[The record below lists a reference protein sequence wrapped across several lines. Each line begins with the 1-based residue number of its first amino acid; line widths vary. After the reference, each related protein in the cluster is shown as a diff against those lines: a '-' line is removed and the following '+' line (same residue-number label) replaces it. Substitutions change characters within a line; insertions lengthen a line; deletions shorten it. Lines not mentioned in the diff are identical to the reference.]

1 MDVGETV
8 TCKLNGG
15 KAVRWE
21 SNNMECATVDGN
33 GMITAHK
40 AGISIISAYTGNGR
54 KYDLEIKVCI
64 SQPLPGLL
72 NNKRLVSHRGYNA
85 IAPENTMSAFQK
97 SYEYGYKYVETDVTF
112 TADGVPVLLHDDSI
126 DRTSNGSGKIA
137 SLTYEYV
144 RTLDFGSWKSEE
156 YVGEKIP
163 SLMNLWHFVLPMIFI
178 HM

>member
-126 DRTSNGSGKIA
+126 DRTSNGSGK
-137 SLTYEYV
+137 L
-144 RTLDFGSWKSEE
+144 L
-156 YVGEKIP
+156 
-163 SLMNLWHFVLPMIFI
+163 H
-178 HM
+178 